1 MDRETKIKLIQEYS
15 ARFNALL
22 QERAALR
29 NADDSEESRQRAEA
43 FKENAAQLRAE
54 LAALTQNPKRAEK
67 GNATMTDLTKTPE
80 NNQPMEET
88 FTAPEIE
95 TPAEAP
101 AEAPESASVTPEAIP
116 ADDAE
121 IPAADPALSPAES
134 DAAVPVSTPDETP
147 AETPLDEAAQLR
159 AQNAVLEEQIRVLG
173 EEVKSLTKRIAE
185 NRVQAA
191 ASAAPAAPVAPAAPA
206 AANDPN
212 AALRNEVTGLEND
225 RAKQLDE
232 LMKLRIRKR
241 ELDAE
246 LGKIAAENKQL
257 SAEIKLMQT
266 QLIQFHAQPALLKQ
280 KRDAMRAEIARLKT
294 EDADLITELSAM
306 RAAVEQHKK
315 EITDLSKPES

>member
-95 TPAEAP
+95 APAEAP
-101 AEAPESASVTPEAIP
+101 AEAPESASVTPETIT

-121 IPAADPALSPAES
+121 LPAADPALSPAES
-134 DAAVPVSTPDETP
+134 DAAVPVSDPAP
-147 AETPLDEAAQLR
+147 AEAPADEAAQLR

-191 ASAAPAAPVAPAAPA
+191 AAPSAPAVPKAPAVS